1 MNFFEYKKAGPETL
15 QKCKIEWKMAALSF
29 VVYVKIFKK

>member
-15 QKCKIEWKMAALSF
+15 QKCEIERKMAALWF
-29 VVYVKIFKK
+29 AIH